1 MPDTNDLSAPAIEAR
16 DLALQRGGRTIVA
29 SVTLAIKPGD
39 LFLLHGPNGSGKT
52 TLLRALA
59 GYSRPAGGTLIC
71 APSRTV
77 FLGHADA
84 VKTVLTAQEN
94 IAFWSTLYNAAPAGI
109 ERAISRLRIFP
120 FLKLRA
126 GALSSGQRRRLALC
140 RIMISRR
147 PVWLLDEPTSGMDA
161 ASVATAV
168 DLIAEH
174 CRSGGSAVIATHEPL
189 SFDGARR
196 ITLAEAA

>member
-1 MPDTNDLSAPAIEAR
+1 MPDRNSPSAPALEAR
-16 DLALQRGGRTIVA
+16 DLTLQRGGRTIIA
-29 SVTLAIKPGD
+29 SVTLAINPGE

-59 GYSRPAGGTLIC
+59 GFSRPAGGTLRRVFGQTI
-71 APSRTV
+71 

-84 VKTVLTAQEN
+84 VKAAFTAKEN
-94 IAFWSTLYNAAPAGI
+94 IDFWSALYDAAPTAI
-109 ERAISRLRIFP
+109 EHAISVLRIFP
-120 FLKLRA
+120 FLNQRA
-126 GALSSGQRRRLALC
+126 GGLSSGQRRRLALC
-140 RIMISRR
+140 RVMIARR
-147 PVWLLDEPTSGMDA
+147 PIWLLDEPTSGMDA

-196 ITLAEAA
+196 IKLAEAA